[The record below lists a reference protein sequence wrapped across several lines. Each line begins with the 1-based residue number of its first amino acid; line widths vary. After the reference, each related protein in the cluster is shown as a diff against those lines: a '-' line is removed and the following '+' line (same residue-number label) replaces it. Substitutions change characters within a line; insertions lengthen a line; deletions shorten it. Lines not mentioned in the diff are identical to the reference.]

1 MKKTIENSSFRPEQK
16 IEIQGIDFLLSENAV
31 DTYLNTLSGYCL
43 PKHYKWIDKDGE
55 PVENPTEEQQKE
67 LTYIFDA
74 NKTFTPS
81 NLVECF
87 SFTSNYPEDAQIEFR
102 NLLNL
107 LEFKRRMVELHH
119 NEAEAGRTVLIE
131 TLQKEMQDKENL
143 NLQVNAESDKK

>member
-16 IEIQGIDFLLSENAV
+16 IEMQGAHFLLGENAV
-31 DTYLNTLSGYCL
+31 DTYLESLSGHCL

-55 PVENPTEEQQKE
+55 PVENPTEEQKKE

-87 SFTSNYPEDAQIEFR
+87 KFTSNYKEDVKAEFQ
-102 NLLNL
+102 NFLLV
-107 LEFKRRMVELHH
+107 LEFKRSLVELHH
-119 NEAEAGRTVLIE
+119 SECEAGRTTLKE
-131 TLQKEMQDKENL
+131 TLQKEFANKENL